1 MATQPTVELNRRPE
15 ARASAHGVTELV
27 VTGMTCS
34 HCAQRVTGAIQSVAG
49 VHSATVSLEARQALA
64 RWEPQASPDVG
75 KHESMGPRLYFSTF
89 AFELRVFAD
98 AIPELVPL
106 AGRSGSAPG
115 LRPHTPFLRLTGQAQ
130 PT

>member
-64 RWEPQASPDVG
+64 RWEPQARPDG
-75 KHESMGPRLYFSTF
+75 KAWGCVYTF
-89 AFELRVFAD
+89 LHLRSSCGYLLTQFRSSFHWPAG
-98 AIPELVPL
+98 AGQRPGYGRIPHS
-106 AGRSGSAPG
+106 SG
-115 LRPHTPFLRLTGQAQ
+115 
-130 PT
+130 